1 MLRTA
6 TRPKWL
12 GLLVVAI
19 ACAALA
25 VFLGRWQWAS
35 AHDRAR
41 EEAVREVQDRPVEP
55 ITAAIQPLESFPDD
69 GSGQRVRA
77 TGKYSVDDGFVVVDR
92 LLDGRH
98 GGWAVERFVVAETG
112 ANLAVVRGWL
122 PEGEEPPAPP
132 PGELEIVASLAP
144 GEAPDTRSD
153 LPDGQAGTIDVGRL
167 VNAWPGEI
175 YNGFGFAVE
184 EDASGT
190 TVAAGP
196 LERVPPP
203 LPDTSLDWRNA
214 SYAAQWYVVAA
225 FVLWMWWRMM
235 RQESRGSRSPDE
247 PGVLDEPSTPD
258 APADPPSPDP
268 ADPDRGET

>member
-12 GLLVVAI
+12 GLLVVAL

-35 AHDRAR
+35 AHDKAR
-41 EEAVREVQDRPVEP
+41 EEAVREVQARPVEP
-55 ITAAIQPLESFPDD
+55 IADAIQPLQPFPDD

-77 TGKYSVDDGFVVVDR
+77 KGEYVADGGFVVVER
-92 LLDGRH
+92 LLDGRR
-98 GGWAVERFVVAETG
+98 GGWAVERFVVDGTG
-112 ANLAVVRGWL
+112 ANLPVVRGWL
-122 PEGEEPPAPP
+122 PEGAQPPSPP
-132 PGELEIVASLAP
+132 TGDLEIVASLAP
-144 GEAPDTRSD
+144 GEAPDTRTD

-167 VNAWPGEI
+167 VNDWQGDL
-175 YNGFGFAVE
+175 YNGFGFAME
-184 EDASGT
+184 ESAAGT
-190 TVAAGP
+190 DVDAGP

-214 SYAAQWYVVAA
+214 SYAAQWYVVAV

-235 RQESRGSRSPDE
+235 RQEARAARRATD
-247 PGVLDEPSTPD
+247 
-258 APADPPSPDP
+258 DP
-268 ADPDRGET
+268 ADTPSPETAEKNPGES